1 MMHIQ
6 VFSTYLQLAQELKVN
21 FLSCP
26 MHPEDKEVIFSLIHK
41 EENDKIML
49 QCLACGYKNI
59 PGQQLYDTLIERIKR
74 ATNDNS

>member
-1 MMHIQ
+1 MRIQ
-6 VFSTYLQLAQELKVN
+6 TFSTYSQLAQEGKVD

-26 MHPEDKEVIFSLIHK
+26 MHPEEEAIFQLMHL
-41 EENDKIML
+41 EENDKIVL

-59 PGQQLYDTLIERIKR
+59 PGQQLYENLIEKIKR